1 VSGCHVEGMKT
12 FSLKPVVAL
21 VAALAA
27 ALIAGCVS
35 TASDG
40 RYQTDPRGGWDNF
53 RAEAPIADPRQAS
66 VA

>member
-1 VSGCHVEGMKT
+1 MKS
-12 FSLKPVVAL
+12 FSPRLLLALSVAIATAL
-21 VAALAA
+21 V
-27 ALIAGCVS
+27 AGCVS

-53 RAEAPIADPRQAS
+53 RAEAPRAEPGQVS

>member
-1 VSGCHVEGMKT
+1 MKLG
-12 FSLKPVVAL
+12 SLRPLLAAVAATAL
-21 VAALAA
+21 V
-27 ALIAGCVS
+27 AGCVS

-53 RAEAPIADPRQAS
+53 RAEMPAAEPRQAS

>member
-1 VSGCHVEGMKT
+1 MKA
-12 FSLKPVVAL
+12 FVKPLAAL
-21 VAALAA
+21 VVVLAA
-27 ALIAGCVS
+27 APIAGCVS

-53 RAEAPIADPRQAS
+53 RAEAPMAQSRQPP